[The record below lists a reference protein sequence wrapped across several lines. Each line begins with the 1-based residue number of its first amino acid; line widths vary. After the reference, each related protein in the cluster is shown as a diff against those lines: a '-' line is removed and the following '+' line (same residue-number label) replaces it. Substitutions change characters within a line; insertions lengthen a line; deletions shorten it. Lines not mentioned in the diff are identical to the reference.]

1 MPASEGLKPVAWSA
15 MAFSAALAKARRRRS
30 SLQSKVAF
38 VPFAAQSSTQ
48 GRAFFQRR
56 RRSCVTT
63 RSSVPIGICLGC
75 PPSSGAKLTPDAVS
89 LKVPR
94 TQSSSTSSLPGVS
107 ASVAS
112 FAQLLGAM
120 GSIF

>member
-15 MAFSAALAKARRRRS
+15 TAFSAALANALRRRS

-38 VPFAAQSSTQ
+38 VPSAAQSSTQ

-63 RSSVPIGICLGC
+63 LSKVPIGICLGC
-75 PPSSGAKLTPDAVS
+75 PPSSG
-89 LKVPR
+89 R
-94 TQSSSTSSLPGVS
+94 
-107 ASVAS
+107 
-112 FAQLLGAM
+112 
-120 GSIF
+120 